1 MLSFIFLW
9 IVFGQVGLIALSW
22 GAAKGPDETN
32 EVDDASS
39 AGDEEE

>member
-1 MLSFIFLW
+1 VLSFVFLW
-9 IVFGQVGLIALSW
+9 IAFGQVGLIALSW

-32 EVDDASS
+32 EVDVASS